1 MRAAGFGEDDVDQVL
16 WRNPVAFY
24 GQSGRLELD
33 GPEGAEASGVRAEF
47 EGSSIRRGER

>member
-1 MRAAGFGEDDVDQVL
+1 MDTVV

-33 GPEGAEASGVRAEF
+33 EVDVDELATF
-47 EGSSIRRGER
+47 EGNSIRRGGA